1 MANACKSVIQT
12 GYNLLNKSDIV
23 GLGILDILN
32 KRDNLG
38 NGSTFIFEVEHELV
52 AGLAE
57 DLTLP
62 TSNCGVKTYKVCEC
76 NENSEVELKIDK
88 VVSCAR
94 KFNKCA
100 SELLGENPAVALAK
114 RTDEV
119 ARQVNADLVNSVVLS
134 AKDGGTAV
142 TGDLSTPE
150 AIIEV
155 LDQIEMAF
163 NDAGYLYQWNPTA
176 SSEQVGSVDARYIF
190 MDSAVFNRL
199 RKAEGAK
206 CCLDLEVQRENV
218 QSMRYHGFNIISVNR
233 MKATYGMDLMAVYAP
248 HMLMVAKCEEQA
260 DVVTDQVSDK
270 GTTMEKYDAIMARM
284 VYGFKL
290 VSPVAVQYV
299 EASTAKTVV
308 E

>member
-260 DVVTDQVSDK
+260 DVMTDQVSDK

>member
-114 RTDEV
+114 RTEEV

-260 DVVTDQVSDK
+260 DVMTDQVSDK